1 MPKIYNNAGIRIVQL
16 VHRSVEPVAPERS
29 RYSCLFSSQGP
40 LKFTVKKSDDSSFKQ
55 YESKTVQSQSLR

>member
-29 RYSCLFSSQGP
+29 RYSCLFSSQRP
-40 LKFTVKKSDDSSFKQ
+40 LKLTVKKSDDSSFKQ